1 MNPCKSVWDSL
12 IFKDKSVARVEKPLG
27 CVRIEWFFGVPFKC
41 SAYQKEII
49 SSLGEEN
56 SPSVANLSDSEY

>member
-27 CVRIEWFFGVPFKC
+27 CVRIEWFFGVPVEGMVF
-41 SAYQKEII
+41 QEEMI
-49 SSLGEEN
+49 SSLGRKI
-56 SPSVANLSDSEY
+56 PLL

>member
-27 CVRIEWFFGVPFKC
+27 CVRIEWFFGVPVKGLVI
-41 SAYQKEII
+41 QGEMI
-49 SSLGEEN
+49 STLGRKN
-56 SPSVANLSDSEY
+56 PRL